1 MQNRRAGVELAEWRA
16 VNREECGKRRA
27 FALFTTRLLIRLE
40 GWQPLPPGTLAL
52 WLDAL
57 GFLSLAG
64 GGWLGGRL
72 VYGYGVGRS

>member
-1 MQNRRAGVELAEWRA
+1 